1 MDCKIINYSRHAF
14 ERMFERA
21 IPPEVVDR
29 IVLQGEVIASYPDD
43 NPYPSVLVLGFE
55 QNRPIHLVVA
65 QHQETGTCYVVTVYV
80 PEPGLWN
87 ESFKQRRKP

>member
-1 MDCKIINYSRHAF
+1 MNCKTINYSRHAF

-29 IVLQGEVIASYPDD
+29 VILQGEVIASYPDD
-43 NPYPSVLVLGFE
+43 NPYPSVLVLGFD

-65 QHQETGTCYVVTVYV
+65 HNQETGACHVVTVYV
-80 PEPGLWN
+80 PEPDLWD